1 MRSSSELIDSINRL
15 TQALYQ
21 INSVDLML
29 NVLKAE
35 ITALFGFNLI
45 WLYEF
50 ADNQSTQIKLI
61 SIKGKRQQQIAA
73 DYPVIDIKQDKMLEN
88 IFKNK
93 TPVYIEDART
103 DSSTNKEIIR
113 SWGNRTIINCQ
124 LYVRD
129 KSLGVFGTGS
139 FFDEGVKP
147 LTQEEITY
155 FNVIS
160 NALAMALD
168 RVNHKAIAM
177 QDPLTGLDNKRALQ
191 INADAILELAQ
202 RNQQNAAVIFIDIN
216 NFKPANDTYG
226 HAFGDEVLKYFA
238 NSLHQTLRRSDI
250 KARYGGDEFVII
262 LPNIEDESSIK
273 KVIDDIKMHC
283 TDIQIGNI
291 HYQLHF
297 SAGWSV
303 YPYDGVTI
311 QQLIERADHRMYT
324 QKGDDSN

>member
-1 MRSSSELIDSINRL
+1 MRTSSELIDSINRL

-21 INSVDLML
+21 INSIDLML
-29 NVLKAE
+29 NLLKAE
-35 ITALFGFNLI
+35 ITTLFGFNLI

-61 SIKGKRQQQIAA
+61 SVKGKRQQAISA
-73 DYPVIDIKQDKMLEN
+73 DYPVIDIKQDKMLEK
-88 IFKNK
+88 IFQSKS
-93 TPVYIEDART
+93 PVYIEDARIDDT
-103 DSSTNKEIIR
+103 TNKEIIKT
-113 SWGNRTIINCQ
+113 WGNRTIINCQ

-168 RVNHKAIAM
+168 RINHKVISM
-177 QDPLTGLDNKRALQ
+177 QDPLTGLDNKRALN
-191 INADAILELAQ
+191 INAEAILELAQ
-202 RNQQNAAVIFIDIN
+202 RNEQNAAVIFIDLN

-226 HAFGDEVLKYFA
+226 HAFGDEVLKFFA
-238 NSLHQTLRRSDI
+238 NSLNKTLRRSDI
-250 KARYGGDEFVII
+250 KARYGGDEFVIV
-262 LPNIEDESSIK
+262 LPNIRDESSIK

-283 TDIQIGNI
+283 TDVKIGDIQ
-291 HYQLHF
+291 YQLSF
-297 SAGWSV
+297 SAGWSIF
-303 YPYDGVTI
+303 PFDGTSI
-311 QQLIERADHRMYT
+311 QDLIEQADQRMYI
-324 QKGDDSN
+324 QKR